1 LEGGVIVETLVA
13 IHRNQFGEIINFVT
27 SSGRVIS
34 YRKALLDTENGLI
47 QGVQT
52 TVDDNGNLT
61 LSPEIGESFDHYPN
75 LF

>member
-1 LEGGVIVETLVA
+1 METLVA
-13 IHRNQFGEIINFVT
+13 IHRNHFGEIINFVT

-34 YRKALLDTENGLI
+34 YRKALMDTESGLI

-52 TVDDNGNLT
+52 TVDDYGNLT
-61 LSPEIGESFDHYPN
+61 LSPEIGESLDQIPN